1 MECRELSGADREL
14 VDAAFEAIRR
24 NHWPDHH
31 HVGAAVRA
39 GSGKVYVGVHLE
51 SPGVDVCAE
60 WSAVGSAAA
69 AGERELTCIVAANP
83 KSLMPPCGI
92 CRELLHYFSP
102 QMDVIVPTPDGPK
115 KVTVAELL
123 PIPYAQ
129 PKPHVAEAMNRP
141 AAE

>member
-1 MECRELSGADREL
+1 MQYRELNGSDREL

-31 HVGAAVRA
+31 HVRAAVRA

-69 AGERELTCIVAANP
+69 AGERELTCIAA
-83 KSLMPPCGI
+83 SSRTALMSPCGI

-102 QMDVIVPTPDGPK
+102 QMDVIVPTDEGPR
-115 KVTVAELL
+115 KVKITDLL
-123 PIPYAQ
+123 PIPYAD
-129 PKPHVAEAMNRP
+129 PSPHNGQ
-141 AAE
+141 